1 MNILCWALQ
10 LYVFVIIGRIILSWF
25 PTSPGSALAGVSDF
39 LRRITDP
46 VLEPLRRVIPPLGG
60 GGIAIDLSPI
70 IVLLVIQLLLLP
82 LVC

>member
-1 MNILCWALQ
+1 MGILCLGLQ
-10 LYVFVIIGRIILSWF
+10 AYVFVIIGRIILSWF
-25 PTSPGSALAGVSDF
+25 PTSPGSALAGVHDF

-46 VLEPLRRVIPPLGG
+46 ILEPLRRVIPPLGG